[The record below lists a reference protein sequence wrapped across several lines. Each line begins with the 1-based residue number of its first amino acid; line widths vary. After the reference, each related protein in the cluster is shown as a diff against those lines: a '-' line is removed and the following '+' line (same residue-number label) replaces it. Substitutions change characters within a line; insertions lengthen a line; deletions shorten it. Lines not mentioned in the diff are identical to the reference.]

1 MVAIELEHKIYRF
14 IKGRLEKGGLNMNKN
29 GNQIK
34 TSKPSAYT
42 ILDPQG
48 YQFHISLF
56 NLYKVIHSKDSS
68 IETIEFLLSE
78 METCTFLNSAERKEE
93 GEELILFEVSL
104 LFSPG
109 FLEEIFLFLLENGMK
124 VQFLFERISLLDK
137 QNLIF
142 ELLDHSSPSKNPYS
156 AILKK
161 KKEILFSNIV
171 KMYML
176 ISSIPDVMDRVKI
189 LNQFSKFLNFHQL
202 KGSSEIAIEDILIEV
217 HAKDSITLPFEETSQ
232 LFQNIY
238 YSSCKDREFYLQSFL
253 NELDPRKDE
262 SQRLELL
269 KNLENERFNIPLSQS
284 MFEFYL
290 LRLRFHSSASYK
302 ILSLTSLVILNRSIL
317 SFQEFSHLLE
327 EILYYLP
334 ESEFEMIDHNLIKQ
348 IGRAVL
354 LYEDT
359 EIQEMVFPI
368 LEEFF
373 QQHLDS
379 EIKIKSFIQLDQ
391 FYNEMNS
398 KKREQ
403 DCLHLALLE
412 LESFPDFSLKC
423 YFLRTIS
430 LAYRFRKGDFHF
442 PLELYEALEKAEMD
456 VKLDT
461 GLIGIQ
467 EFFDLSE
474 AFYFLNH
481 TKKTL
486 ELFEWAL
493 QKSFHKESFKV
504 EFLEEL
510 SENYSFLKSNDWNL
524 EGDLIEIFKKNLL
537 RMESPIDRLDYLNQM
552 IELKLGNKNI
562 SDNLEIVYT
571 LLDLRENGI
580 EVESYPFDYLPFA
593 DKLRRM
599 GLIEPALEF
608 YDEIL
613 QGYRP
618 TDSI

>member
-1 MVAIELEHKIYRF
+1 MKI
-14 IKGRLEKGGLNMNKN
+14 N
-29 GNQIK
+29 GNQK
-34 TSKPSAYT
+34 STNKPSAFT
-42 ILDPQG
+42 ILDPEG

-56 NLYKVIHSKDSS
+56 NLYKVIHSKNSS

-78 METCTFLNSAERKEE
+78 METCTLLNSAERKEKGDE
-93 GEELILFEVSL
+93 FILFEVSL

-109 FLEEIFLFLLENGMK
+109 FLEEIFLVLLEKGMK
-124 VQFLFERISLLDK
+124 VQFLYDRISPLDK
-137 QNLIF
+137 QDLIL
-142 ELLDHSSPSKNPYS
+142 ELLDLSNPSKNPYS

-171 KMYML
+171 KIYMF
-176 ISSIPDVMDRVKI
+176 ISSIPDVMERVKI
-189 LNQFSKFLNFHQL
+189 LNQFSKFLNIHQL
-202 KGSSEIAIEDILIEV
+202 KGSSEIAIEDILIEI

-232 LFQNIY
+232 LVQNIY
-238 YSSCKDREFYLQSFL
+238 YSSCKDREFLLQSFL
-253 NELDPRKDE
+253 NELDPRKDK
-262 SQRLELL
+262 SQRFKLL

-290 LRLRFHSSASYK
+290 LRLRFHTSASYK
-302 ILSLTSLVILNRSIL
+302 ILSLTSLAILNRSTL
-317 SFQEFSHLLE
+317 SFQEFLNLME

-334 ESEFEMIDHNLIKQ
+334 ESEFEMIDHNIIKQ

-354 LYEDT
+354 FYEDI
-359 EIQEMVFPI
+359 EIREMVFPI
-368 LEEFF
+368 LEEFT

-379 EIKIKSFIQLDQ
+379 EIKIKSYIQLDQ

-412 LESFPDFSLKC
+412 LESFPDFSLRC
-423 YFLRTIS
+423 HFLRTIS
-430 LAYRFRKGDFHF
+430 LAYRLRKRDFHF
-442 PLELYEALEKAEMD
+442 PLELFEALEKAEMD

-461 GLIGIQ
+461 GSIGIQ

-474 AFYFLNH
+474 AFYFLNYNN
-481 TKKTL
+481 KTL
-486 ELFEWAL
+486 ELFELAL
-493 QKSFHKESFKV
+493 QKSILKNSFKE

-510 SENYSFLKSNDWNL
+510 TENYSFLKSSDSNFENQ
-524 EGDLIEIFKKNLL
+524 LIEIFKKYILQMKSSSDRVEFL
-537 RMESPIDRLDYLNQM
+537 DKVIDLMLVRTPS
-552 IELKLGNKNI
+552 
-562 SDNLEIVYT
+562 SDNLETVYS

-599 GLIEPALEF
+599 GLVDAALEF
-608 YDEIL
+608 YEGIL
-613 QGYRP
+613 QGLRL
-618 TDSI
+618 SESMEE